1 MSPSSAVSARTPSS
15 VTEFLFIRHGE
26 AFVNVNDLAFGNRES
41 PLTANGVNQVLAL
54 EEELAPYKALPAA
67 VSTYRRAK
75 ETAAVAG
82 FTYPAVDRLLDES
95 ELDPAIFDWSDIN
108 QPMDKHVQERWIP
121 LETLWRAST
130 IVNRI
135 QLGDHPYRVNF
146 THGLFI
152 AGILMVCEIAG
163 IETNYPFDPVRGY
176 VPLRAQI
183 VRIEIPVHDPPE

>member
-1 MSPSSAVSARTPSS
+1 M
-15 VTEFLFIRHGE
+15 TEFLFIRHGE

-54 EEELAPYKALPAA
+54 EEELAPYTEQQAA

-75 ETAAVAG
+75 ETATVAG
-82 FTYPAVDRLLDES
+82 FSYPAVVPLLDES
-95 ELDPAIFDWSDIN
+95 ELDPVIFDWGDIN

-121 LETLWRAST
+121 LETLGRAST
-130 IVNRI
+130 LVQMI
-135 QLGDHPYRVNF
+135 QEGDLDYQVYF

-183 VRIEIPVHDPPE
+183 VRIEIPVHDPSE